1 MNSPDFGPA
10 TAVAAIDGFGED
22 FSLQVRPMSKRKPRN
37 GEVVVKVEA
46 AAVNPIDV
54 RRRGG
59 YGRRILSLMGATRMP
74 LVLGNDFAGI
84 VCAVGA
90 GVTGLREGDAVFGA
104 KPPSSEGTHATH
116 VMVLADHV
124 ALSPSSIPADALA
137 TLPYNFQTVARAFAD
152 AGISRETVQDRP
164 VLVYGATGGL
174 GQIAVRLL
182 HLLGANVTAVGA
194 KNGLQACFDAGAT
207 EVVDRHAQSLAS
219 LPRHFAATLN
229 FANWDDEAKLLHL
242 LSPDAVGHA
251 TTVHPLLG
259 NFDRLGLIAGGVAS
273 FAGKRAKRALIPH
286 GARYGW
292 TTFRSSAAVL
302 ESLATCAATLRP
314 LCVKTFPLSQVE
326 QAYLHVTRRE
336 PGRAVL
342 LPQQP

>member
-1 MNSPDFGPA
+1 MNIPYGEPTA
-10 TAVAAIDGFGED
+10 AVAAIDGFGED
-22 FSLQVRPMSKRKPRN
+22 FALEVRPMPYRKPRK
-37 GEVVVKVEA
+37 GEIVVKVEA

-54 RRRGG
+54 RRRSG
-59 YGRRILSLMGATRMP
+59 YGRRIFSLLGATRLP
-74 LVLGNDFAGI
+74 LVLGNDFAGT

-116 VMVLADHV
+116 VIVRPDHV
-124 ALSPSSIPADALA
+124 AHSPSSIPADALA

-152 AGISRETVQDRP
+152 AGISRDTVNGRAVP
-164 VLVYGATGGL
+164 VYGATGGL

-182 HLLGANVTAVGA
+182 RLLGANVTAVGS
-194 KNGLQACFDAGAT
+194 KNGLQACLDAGAT

-229 FANWDDEAKLLHL
+229 FANWDDEAELLHL
-242 LSPDAVGHA
+242 LSSDAVGHA

-259 NFDRLGLIAGGVAS
+259 NFDRLGLVAGGVAS
-273 FAGKRAKRALIPH
+273 LAGKRAKHALVPH

-292 TTFRSSAAVL
+292 TTFRSNKAVL
-302 ESLATCAATLRP
+302 KSLATCATSLRP
-314 LCVKTFPLSQVE
+314 ICVKTFPLSHVE
-326 QAYLHVTRRE
+326 QAYQHVTRRE

-342 LPQQP
+342 LPQQS

>member
-22 FSLQVRPMSKRKPRN
+22 FALQVRPMSKRKPSN

-59 YGRRILSLMGATRMP
+59 YGRRIFSLMGATRMP

-90 GVTGLREGDAVFGA
+90 GVNGLREGDAVFGA

-116 VMVLADHV
+116 VMVRADHV

-152 AGISRETVQDRP
+152 AGISRDTVRERP

-182 HLLGANVTAVGA
+182 YLLGAKVTAVGA
-194 KNGLQACFDAGAT
+194 KNGLQACFDAGAA

-292 TTFRSSAAVL
+292 TTFRSSSAVL
-302 ESLATCAATLRP
+302 ESLTTCAASLRP

-326 QAYLHVTRRE
+326 QAYLHVARRE